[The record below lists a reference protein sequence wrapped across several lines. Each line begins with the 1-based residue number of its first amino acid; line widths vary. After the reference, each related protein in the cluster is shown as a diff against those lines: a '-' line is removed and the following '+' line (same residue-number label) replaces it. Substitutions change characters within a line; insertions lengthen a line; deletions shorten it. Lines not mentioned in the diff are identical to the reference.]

1 MDLDKITVVE
11 ETAMEELWYEQ
22 PANDWNEA
30 LPVGNGR
37 LGAMVYGRT
46 DTEMLPLNEDSVWY
60 GAPQDRNPRDA
71 FNYLPKLRQAIRDR
85 DHKEAERLAT
95 LSFFANPISQRQYEP
110 LGTLFM
116 DFGHG
121 ADHITGYRRWLNI
134 DDATANVKYKY
145 HGHRCKRTVLAS
157 YPDNVIAI
165 RVSSELRT
173 EFIVR
178 LSRMSELEFETNEY
192 LDDVY
197 AGDDYIRMHVT
208 PGGRDSNRACCI
220 VAVHCLDHLG
230 SVKNIGNNLVVNSK
244 DTFILVAA
252 QTTFRHADIDQRT
265 SQDIHHALNCVQ
277 HSVSELYKRHTADYQ
292 SLFRRMD
299 LQMIPTQPEI
309 PTDKR
314 IQDSRDPGLI
324 ALYHNYSRYLLISC
338 SRNGDK
344 ALPANLQGI
353 WNPSFH
359 PAWGSKFTININLQM
374 NYWPANICNLSECEL
389 PLFDLLQ
396 RMAESGRT
404 TAQRMYGCR
413 GWAAHSCTDIW
424 ADTAPVDRWMPATI
438 WPLGGAWLCYH
449 IWEHFQFTGEHD
461 FLRRMFPIL
470 RGCVEFLIDF
480 LVEDATMEYLTTS
493 PSVSPENSFYD
504 KGQKGV
510 LCEGSTIDI
519 QIVRAILDA
528 FESSVNELG
537 VMDALLPSVRTIRDR
552 LAPMKISDS
561 GYLQEWAMDYDEV
574 EPGHRHTSH
583 LWALYPGNAITPT
596 TTPDLAEAC
605 GVVLRRRAEHGGGHT
620 GWSRAW
626 LINLHARLLEAEDCS
641 KHLDL
646 LLAHSTLPNMLDSHP
661 PFQIDGNFGGG
672 AGIVEM
678 LVQSHEPGLI
688 RLLPACP
695 KGWTGSIRGVKA
707 RGGFELEFSWENG
720 CIVGQVM
727 VMSRGKETTICFPG
741 EDGRRV
747 RIKNAG
753 GYLGIHV
760 INA

>member
-1 MDLDKITVVE
+1 
-11 ETAMEELWYEQ
+11 MEELWYEQ

-46 DTEMLPLNEDSVWY
+46 DTEMLPLNEDSIWY
-60 GAPQDRNPRDA
+60 GGPQDRNPRDA
-71 FNYLPKLRQAIRDR
+71 FKYLPRLRQTIRAG
-85 DHKEAERLAT
+85 DHAAAEKLAA
-95 LSFFANPISQRQYEP
+95 LAFFANPISQRQYEP

-116 DFGHG
+116 DFGHKP
-121 ADHITGYRRWLNI
+121 DHVTAYRRSLNI
-134 DDATANVKYKY
+134 EDATANVEYNY
-145 HGHRCKRTVLAS
+145 QGHHWKRTIFAS

-165 RVSSELRT
+165 RVSSGIRSNFVLRLT
-173 EFIVR
+173 
-178 LSRMSELEFETNEY
+178 RMSELEFETNEY
-192 LDDVY
+192 LDDVC
-197 AGDDYIRMHVT
+197 AHGDYIRMHVT
-208 PGGRDSNRACCI
+208 PGGRNSNHACCI
-220 VAVHCLDHLG
+220 VAVHCLDDKG
-230 SVKNIGNNLVVNSK
+230 DVNPIGNNLVVNSK
-244 DTFILVAA
+244 DTVILIAA
-252 QTTFRHADIDQRT
+252 QTTFRHPDTDQGT
-265 SQDIHHALNCVQ
+265 SQDIQNALN
-277 HSVSELYKRHTADYQ
+277 HLRDSVSELRQRHLVDYR
-292 SLFRRMD
+292 SLYARMN
-299 LQMIPTQPEI
+299 LQMSPGHPEI

-338 SRNGDK
+338 SRGGEK

-359 PAWGSKFTININLQM
+359 PAWGSKFTINVNLQM

-389 PLFDLLQ
+389 PLFDLLE
-396 RMAESGRT
+396 RMSETGKT
-404 TAQRMYGCR
+404 TARVMYGCR

-449 IWEHFQFTGEHD
+449 IWERFQFTRNHD
-461 FLRRMFPIL
+461 FLRRMFPVL

-480 LVEDATMEYLTTS
+480 LVEDETGEYLITS

-519 QIVRAILDA
+519 QIISAILAA
-528 FESSVNELG
+528 FESCVNALGIKDPLVFSVDT
-537 VMDALLPSVRTIRDR
+537 VRARLP
-552 LAPMKISDS
+552 PMKISRL
-561 GYLQEWAMDYDEV
+561 GNLQEWALDYDEF

-596 TTPDLAEAC
+596 KTPEVAEAC

-626 LINLHARLLEAEDCS
+626 LINLHARLLEAEECR

-646 LLAHSTLPNMLDSHP
+646 ILSHSTLPNMLDSHP
-661 PFQIDGNFGGG
+661 PFQIDGNLGGG

-695 KGWTGSIRGVKA
+695 NCWTGSIRGVKA
-707 RGGFELEFSWENG
+707 RGGFEIHFSWESG

-727 VMSRGKETTICFPG
+727 VISQGNETTICFPG
-741 EDGRRV
+741 ENGRRV
-747 RIKNAG
+747 KIKGSDAHR
-753 GYLGIHV
+753 GYHF